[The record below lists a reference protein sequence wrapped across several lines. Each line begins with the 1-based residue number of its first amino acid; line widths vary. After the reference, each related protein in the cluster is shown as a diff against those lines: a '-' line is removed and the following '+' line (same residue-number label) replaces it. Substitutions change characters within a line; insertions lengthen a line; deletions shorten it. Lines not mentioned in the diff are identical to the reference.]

1 MLIND
6 LVETNDRALAA
17 CHPAGTHPRI
27 THSPTITVEAQQLLD
42 FLRERFYRAESVL
55 TVMRAGADRIRTR
68 FAQLIADPDLMA
80 AAQRQRIDQD
90 GLQRAVCD
98 YVAGMTDR
106 YLLGR

>member
-1 MLIND
+1 M
-6 LVETNDRALAA
+6 
-17 CHPAGTHPRI
+17 
-27 THSPTITVEAQQLLD
+27 
-42 FLRERFYRAESVL
+42 Y
-55 TVMRAGADRIRTR
+55 VMRAGADRIRTR